1 MKNLVLTVNFGKLPP
16 WAVSAKSHQLAD
28 WLKPNQEILGIKNI
42 IIFPD
47 TSETKL
53 FWLDGDINNPQD
65 VEEIKQLSN
74 KFKPILSA
82 IINTK
87 IEDKNDPGYKKAME
101 DLKQLRD
108 LQLAK
113 KAIKDT
119 KKK

>member
-1 MKNLVLTVNFGKLPP
+1 MKNLVLTVNFGKLPQ
-16 WAVSAKSHQLAD
+16 WAVSAKAHQLAD
-28 WLKPNQEILGIKNI
+28 WLKPNQEILGINNI

-47 TSETKL
+47 AGETKL
-53 FWLDGDINNPQD
+53 FWLDGKVDDPRDI
-65 VEEIKQLSN
+65 EEIKKLSD

-87 IEDKNDPGYKKAME
+87 LDEKDPGYKQAVE

-113 KAIKDT
+113 KAVKDN